1 MLRSERSERLEAWA
15 PGRCSLSTPRRT
27 LLSPVGDAA
36 HWTAR
41 HSEVRGVTLVVLSSL
56 AFSTAGFFTRLID
69 TDVWTMLFWRGLF
82 GGLFIAGYIVWRE
95 RAGSVLAFKR
105 IGRAGLVAAACSTAA
120 TICFVNA
127 LRETT
132 VADVLVINATAPF
145 MTAGLAWAWTGA
157 RERWT
162 TLAAS
167 LVALLGVAVTVGAG
181 LASGHLLGNFL
192 ALLMTILISTMMVV
206 IRRYRGVDMLPA
218 ASLSAFLCALVVWPW
233 AEPASATGWNF
244 FYLVL
249 FGTTQFGLGLL
260 LLTAGT
266 RLISATRSALIG
278 ALETPLAPALVWLA
292 FAEVPPLA
300 TCLGGAIVLAAVV
313 GDLLVTRER
322 S

>member
-1 MLRSERSERLEAWA
+1 MTEDRSQSWQ
-15 PGRCSLSTPRRT
+15 
-27 LLSPVGDAA
+27 
-36 HWTAR
+36 
-41 HSEVRGVTLVVLSSL
+41 GVTLVVLSAF

-69 TDVWTMLFWRGLF
+69 TDVWTLLFWRGLF

-95 RAGSVLAFKR
+95 GAGSVLAFQR
-105 IGRAGLVAAACSTAA
+105 IGRAGLVAAGCSTAA

-167 LVALLGVAVTVGAG
+167 LVALLGVAVTVGAA

-192 ALLMTILISTMMVV
+192 ALLMTILISTTMVV
-206 IRRYRGVDMLPA
+206 IRRYRGVSMLPA
-218 ASLSAFLCALVVWPW
+218 ASLSAFLCALAVWPW
-233 AEPASATGWNF
+233 ADPASATGWNF
-244 FYLVL
+244 ANLAL
-249 FGTTQFGLGLL
+249 FGTLQFGLGLL
-260 LLTAGT
+260 LLTTGT
-266 RLISATRSALIG
+266 RLISATRSALVG

-292 FAEVPPLA
+292 FGEVPPLA

-313 GDLLVTRER
+313 GDLLVTKEQP
-322 S
+322 

>member
-1 MLRSERSERLEAWA
+1 MSAASVVAMTGDRSQSWQ
-15 PGRCSLSTPRRT
+15 
-27 LLSPVGDAA
+27 
-36 HWTAR
+36 
-41 HSEVRGVTLVVLSSL
+41 GVTLVVLSAF

-95 RAGSVLAFKR
+95 RAGSVLAFQR
-105 IGRAGLVAAACSTAA
+105 IGRAGLVAAGCSTAA

-167 LVALLGVAVTVGAG
+167 LVALLGVVVTVGAA
-181 LASGHLLGNFL
+181 LSSGHLFGNFL

-206 IRRYRGVDMLPA
+206 IRRYRGVSMLPA
-218 ASLSAFLCALVVWPW
+218 AALSAFLCALVVWPW

-244 FYLVL
+244 FYLAL

-260 LLTAGT
+260 LLTTGT
-266 RLISATRSALIG
+266 RLISATRSALVG

-292 FAEVPPLA
+292 FDEVPPLA

-313 GDLLVTRER
+313 GDLLVTREK

>member
-1 MLRSERSERLEAWA
+1 MANHANQSW
-15 PGRCSLSTPRRT
+15 
-27 LLSPVGDAA
+27 
-36 HWTAR
+36 
-41 HSEVRGVTLVVLSSL
+41 RGVSLVVLSAF

-82 GGLFIAGYIVWRE
+82 GGLFIAGYIVWRHG
-95 RAGSVLAFKR
+95 AGAAEAFRR
-105 IGRAGLVAAACSTAA
+105 IGRAGLVVAGCSTVA

-145 MTAGLAWAWTGA
+145 LTAAMAWAWTGD

-167 LVALLGVAVTVGAG
+167 VVALLGVVVTVEAA
-181 LASGHLLGNFL
+181 LASGHLFGNLL
-192 ALLMTILISTMMVV
+192 ALLMTVLISAMMVV
-206 IRRYRGVDMLPA
+206 IHRYRAVSMLPA
-218 ASLSAFLCALVVWPW
+218 ACLSAFLCALVVWPW
-233 AEPASATGWNF
+233 ANPMSATGWNF
-244 FYLVL
+244 VNLAL

-260 LLTAGT
+260 LLTIGT

-292 FAEVPPLA
+292 FGEVPA
-300 TCLGGAIVLAAVV
+300 
-313 GDLLVTRER
+313 
-322 S
+322 

>member
-15 PGRCSLSTPRRT
+15 TGTMLPT
-27 LLSPVGDAA
+27 LRDAA
-36 HWTAR
+36 RWAAPQG
-41 HSEVRGVTLVVLSSL
+41 EVQGVTLVVLSAF

-95 RAGSVLAFKR
+95 RAGSVLAFRR
-105 IGRAGLVAAACSTAA
+105 IGRAGLVAAGCSTAA

-167 LVALLGVAVTVGAG
+167 LVALLGVVVTVGAA
-181 LASGHLLGNFL
+181 LSPGHLFGNFL
-192 ALLMTILISTMMVV
+192 ALLMTILISAMMVV
-206 IRRYRGVDMLPA
+206 IRRYRGVSMLPA
-218 ASLSAFLCALVVWPW
+218 AALSAFLCALVVWPW
-233 AEPASATGWNF
+233 AEPAGVTGWNF
-244 FYLVL
+244 FYLAL

-260 LLTAGT
+260 LLTTGT

-292 FAEVPPLA
+292 FDEVPPLA
-300 TCLGGAIVLAAVV
+300 TCMGGAIVLAAVV
-313 GDLLVTRER
+313 GDLLITREK